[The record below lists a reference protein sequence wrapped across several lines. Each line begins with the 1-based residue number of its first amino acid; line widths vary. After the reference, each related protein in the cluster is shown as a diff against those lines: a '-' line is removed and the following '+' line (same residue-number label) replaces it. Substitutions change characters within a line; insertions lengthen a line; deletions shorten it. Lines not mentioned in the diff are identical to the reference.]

1 MTTYRK
7 SALCACLITIIGMA
21 TSALSQPPTVPRLV
35 DRQLDEA
42 SYVELAKQ
50 WKDYISKH
58 GESAH
63 ALVNL
68 GRAYDYSGE
77 IDAAVIAAKR
87 AVELDPDYP
96 EALAFYAMLMASY
109 IGDVEGS
116 LDLLERCRQVAP
128 DYGYGLTN
136 LATTYMRLGDLAK
149 SDEVFKTIFKERTI
163 SQPLQ
168 DYAYNMLV
176 GLPEGAIL
184 LTHGDSDTFS
194 PLALQAGM
202 DFRNDV
208 ALINMSMLNV
218 AKYREAMFKRYP
230 SIRPKKKVPKE
241 YSRPPH
247 QIVIKYFL
255 DEQKV
260 PIFFTATNFEYV
272 GSSPK
277 VFIEGFNQR
286 AMKRGLTT
294 EESARLILETYRM
307 DSATDWNFAWSLQP
321 SVSEMMLNYV
331 SAMIK
336 LSEYEDISKDTR
348 TKLLEKSL
356 EISKFHDF
364 TRLTVY
370 AEKSLRKQ

>member
-1 MTTYRK
+1 VLIMGM
-7 SALCACLITIIGMA
+7 SATAV
-21 TSALSQPPTVPRLV
+21 SQPPTVPRKV
-35 DRQLDEA
+35 VRQLDEA

-50 WKDYISKH
+50 WKAHIAKH
-58 GESAH
+58 GESAT
-63 ALVNL
+63 ALLNL

-87 AVELDPDYP
+87 AVELDPDHP

-109 IGDVEGS
+109 INDVGGALE
-116 LDLLERCRQVAP
+116 LLVHCRQVAP
-128 DYGYGLTN
+128 DFGYGLTN
-136 LATTYMRLGDLAK
+136 LATTYMRLGDLEK

-176 GLPEGAIL
+176 GLPQGAIL
-184 LTHGDSDTFS
+184 LTHGDNDTFS

-230 SIRPKKKVPKE
+230 AIRPKKKVPKE

-272 GSSPK
+272 GSSPE

-286 AMKRGLTT
+286 AVKRGLPT

-321 SVSEMMLNYV
+321 SVAEMMLNYV

-336 LSEYEDISKDTR
+336 LSEYEDVSEETKR
-348 TKLLEKSL
+348 KLLEKAL
-356 EISKFHDF
+356 AICKFHDF
-364 TRLTVY
+364 DRLAVY
-370 AEKSLRKQ
+370 IKQSLRSK

>member
-1 MTTYRK
+1 MKDRAK
-7 SALCACLITIIGMA
+7 SLLFTCLVLIMGMSA
-21 TSALSQPPTVPRLV
+21 TAVSQPPTVPRKV
-35 DRQLDEA
+35 VRQLDEA

-50 WKDYISKH
+50 WTAYIAKH
-58 GESAH
+58 GESAT
-63 ALVNL
+63 AMLNL

-87 AVELDPDYP
+87 AVELDPDHP

-109 IGDVEGS
+109 INDVEGS
-116 LDLLERCRQVAP
+116 LELLERCRKVAP

-136 LATTYMRLGDLAK
+136 LATSYMRLGDFEK

-168 DYAYNMLV
+168 DYAYNMLI

-184 LTHGDSDTFS
+184 LTNGDTDTFP

-202 DFRNDV
+202 DFRRDV
-208 ALINMSMLNV
+208 ALINMSLLNV
-218 AKYREAMFKRYP
+218 EKYRKAMFKRYP
-230 SIRPKKKVPKE
+230 AITPKKKVPE
-241 YSRPPH
+241 EFSHPPH

-255 DEQKV
+255 EEHKV

-272 GSSPK
+272 GSSPE

-286 AMKRGLTT
+286 AVKRGLTT